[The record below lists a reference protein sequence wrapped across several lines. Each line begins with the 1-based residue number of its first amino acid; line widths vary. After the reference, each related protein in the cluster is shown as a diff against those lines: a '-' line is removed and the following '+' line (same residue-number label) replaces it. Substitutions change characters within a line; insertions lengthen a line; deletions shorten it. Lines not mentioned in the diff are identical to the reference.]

1 MREFLLPSLGADM
14 ESARV
19 VEWLI
24 APGDTV
30 KSGDLVAVLET
41 DKGAI
46 DIEIFENAVIEA
58 LVAPLDV
65 DLPVGAVLATLRD
78 GADATASPAPP
89 ASTAPAS
96 TPAEAASA
104 AAVTPA
110 TGDTGARSHAE
121 APRATPPA
129 APSGAPAP
137 AAGGATVSGTDG
149 FVRASPLARQQ
160 AAGQGID
167 LAALTGS
174 GPGGAILA
182 ADLAQTK
189 SAVAPAARP
198 RGFDAASMRRAI
210 GAAMS
215 RAKREIPHYYLSQ
228 AVDLGPALAWLADYN
243 AAVDVAKRLL
253 PAVLLARAAARALAA
268 HPAFNGHYVDEAFVP
283 AAEVNLGWAIALR
296 GGGLIAPALRRADQ
310 GSLDELMAALRD
322 LVKRARGGGLRGSE
336 LTAAS
341 VTVTSLGDRGA
352 DLVWPVIHPP
362 QVAMLGFGGI
372 ATRPWVIDGAV
383 VARPVV
389 NLSLAAD
396 HRVSDGHAGSLLL
409 EAIAAA
415 LAAPQDL

>member
-1 MREFLLPSLGADM
+1 MHEFRLPSLGADM

-19 VEWLI
+19 VEWLV

-30 KSGDLVAVLET
+30 KAGDLVAVLET

-46 DIEIFENAVIEA
+46 DIEIFEDAVIEA

-65 DLPVGAVLATLRD
+65 ELPVGAVLATLRGGDD
-78 GADATASPAPP
+78 GAAATPSAMPPSATPAAPVAAAAPTPAAPPPQAPP
-89 ASTAPAS
+89 ALVPRAGTTTAP
-96 TPAEAASA
+96 
-104 AAVTPA
+104 
-110 TGDTGARSHAE
+110 GA
-121 APRATPPA
+121 
-129 APSGAPAP
+129 
-137 AAGGATVSGTDG
+137 DG
-149 FVRASPLARQQ
+149 FVRASPLARKQ
-160 AAGQGID
+160 AAARAVD
-167 LAALTGS
+167 LATLAGS
-174 GPGGAILA
+174 GPGGAVLA
-182 ADLAQTK
+182 ADVDGAR
-189 SAVAPAARP
+189 AAATATPRP

-215 RAKREIPHYYLSQ
+215 RSKREIPHYYLSQ
-228 AVDLGPALAWLADYN
+228 AVDLGLALTWLAEYN
-243 AAVDVAKRLL
+243 ASVDVAKRLL

-283 AAEVNLGWAIALR
+283 AAEINLGWAIALR

-362 QVAMLGFGGI
+362 QVAMIGFGGI
-372 ATRPWVIDGAV
+372 ATRPWVVDEGIA
-383 VARPVV
+383 ARPVV
-389 NLSLAAD
+389 NVSLAAD

-415 LAAPQDL
+415 LAAPRDL